1 MKHEWK
7 PLPKRDALAAL
18 LKDLNLPEMR
28 KDLTK
33 IANIRWLNRNIAINN
48 KSPDAKKAQ
57 ALIVEILRENR

>member
-1 MKHEWK
+1 MNHEWN

-33 IANIRWLNRNIAINN
+33 IANIRWLNRNISINN
-48 KSPDAKKAQ
+48 KGPDVDKAR
-57 ALIVEILRENR
+57 ALIVDILRENR

>member
-1 MKHEWK
+1 MKYKWS
-7 PLPKRDALAAL
+7 PLPKLDALASL
-18 LKDLNLPEMR
+18 LEGLDLPEKR

-57 ALIVEILRENR
+57 ELIVDILRENR